1 LQYLWICLATAAGTF
16 AAYTLF
22 VDQGFDDNS
31 EVLNWADALGVGA
44 FCVIGAQNA
53 VRRKLST
60 AICVS
65 CGMFTATF
73 GGMMRDVLCQRPPRI
88 LHSQAE
94 IYASTALVG
103 AGTYMALRAVKA
115 SPMARIAG
123 GFTAAV
129 VLRVAAWKFGLRLP
143 VWARSPAAQP
153 SLSEVAQAEQEERAK
168 QDAADAAAAAAAGGT
183 AAAA

>member
-1 LQYLWICLATAAGTF
+1 LRSVVQRTQHLWICWITAVGTF
-16 AAYTLF
+16 VVYNYI
-22 VDQGFDDNS
+22 VDENFDDNW
-31 EVLNWADALGVGA
+31 EALNWADALGVGA
-44 FCVIGAQNA
+44 SCVIGAQNA
-53 VRRKLST
+53 VRRKMSA
-60 AICVS
+60 AICIS
-65 CGMFTATF
+65 CGMCTATF
-73 GGMMRDVLCQRPPRI
+73 GGVMRDVLCQRPPRI

-143 VWARSPAAQP
+143 VWAQSSEAEEVDSEGNNVMSSP
-153 SLSEVAQAEQEERAK
+153 
-168 QDAADAAAAAAAGGT
+168 
-183 AAAA
+183 